1 MDMLQG
7 GVALHPDPG
16 GLMNKVYLIVIFCAL
31 LGGIAQL
38 LLKQGSGSAKGLWG
52 YINPL
57 IFAGLFLYGVSM
69 LIYLWAL
76 PQGEV
81 SVIYPL
87 IACSYVFVLILATV
101 FLKEHLTIWKIIG
114 SLGIVASVWVIVR

>member
-1 MDMLQG
+1 MNG
-7 GVALHPDPG
+7 KRTGAKTV
-16 GLMNKVYLIVIFCAL
+16 NKVYLVVIFCAF

-38 LLKQGSGSAKGLWG
+38 LLKQGSGTAKGLWG

-57 IFAGLFLYGVSM
+57 VFAGLFLYGVSM

-101 FLKEHLTIWKIIG
+101 FLKEHLTVWKIIG